1 MKNSNKTKK
10 GKRERDR
17 VVEEEVEKKKEKISF
32 FLSLFHFPFA
42 HFKEGEKRF
51 FSSLFLS
58 LLHSLFSSSSFPD
71 STPGGAPLP
80 LRRRLGLERQ
90 KSEKQRVAL
99 SDTAEGKK
107 EAIASFRAS
116 VFRFSVEVL
125 AQERGF
131 SARFL
136 SLSLSPS
143 ISPQSCSAPCGRS

>member
-1 MKNSNKTKK
+1 MSIRDNREATHNEEFQQNKKRK
-10 GKRERDR
+10 ERERQSGR
-17 VVEEEVEKKKEKISF
+17 RGGREEKGEDFLFSVSF
-32 FLSLFHFPFA
+32 SFSVCP
-42 HFKEGEKRF
+42 FKEGEKRF

-107 EAIASFRAS
+107 EAI
-116 VFRFSVEVL
+116 
-125 AQERGF
+125 
-131 SARFL
+131 
-136 SLSLSPS
+136 
-143 ISPQSCSAPCGRS
+143 